1 MDGSFHAEPEVTHK
15 ATPICGLMH
24 GGYLVQ
30 LKHRLHTLISA
41 APEDLDLVSN
51 LHFPFLRPDCRS
63 LCPVLVVE
71 PACEQNHPPLSG
83 RCGNEVQRHFL

>member
-1 MDGSFHAEPEVTHK
+1 M
-15 ATPICGLMH
+15 PICGLIH

-30 LKHRLHTLISA
+30 LKHRLDTLISA
-41 APEDLDLVSN
+41 APEDLDPRDQLALS
-51 LHFPFLRPDCRS
+51 LHGPDCRS

-71 PACEQNHPPLSG
+71 LACEQNHPPLSG